1 MSFKMLLILSSYRV
15 LKATTEPEQS
25 LTRSPI
31 KPCQPKWDGRDD
43 YLKKI
48 KYEDLSSI
56 DAFG

>member
-1 MSFKMLLILSSYRV
+1 MLLILSSYRV

-31 KPCQPKWDGRDD
+31 KPCQPKWEGRDD